1 MLLSFWESLQLQM
14 GRTRSTNV
22 TSCPLWLNY
31 CFRLHP
37 LTVGRHKL
45 WHKRISHSTAHCG
58 LAAVGGRCE
67 APRWQ
72 DAQGYSLTTAPD
84 EQSSEKGRWAHKC
97 VVTKEHLLHETSFW
111 SRLAAKGPLPF
122 GWCQKHATPVP
133 PPHHHLLLVLA
144 TGLFG
149 LQSASEAWKTAEI
162 VLFQTSLVTQS
173 FDGGF
178 AYENKIIIYMLFLK
192 KEIRM
197 RIITVIIGNIHIHI
211 IVVVVT
217 VIVVVLNATAEHKD
231 ALTQTG
237 RSNRSL
243 LEAKRAFQ
251 DVGSC

>member
-1 MLLSFWESLQLQM
+1 M
-14 GRTRSTNV
+14 
-22 TSCPLWLNY
+22 
-31 CFRLHP
+31 
-37 LTVGRHKL
+37 
-45 WHKRISHSTAHCG
+45 
-58 LAAVGGRCE
+58 GGRCE

-84 EQSSEKGRWAHKC
+84 EQSSEKGRRAHKC
-97 VVTKEHLLHETSFW
+97 VVTKERLLHETSFW

-122 GWCQKHATPVP
+122 GWCQKHTTPVP
-133 PPHHHLLLVLA
+133 PLHHLLLVLA

-162 VLFQTSLVTQS
+162 VLLQTSLVTQS
-173 FDGGF
+173 CDGGF
-178 AYENKIIIYMLFLK
+178 VYENKIIIFMLFLK
-192 KEIRM
+192 KEIKM
-197 RIITVIIGNIHIHI
+197 RIITLIIGNIHIHI
-211 IVVVVT
+211 IVVVVFVVVVT